1 MHKEEAVKSRN
12 KHLQSG
18 CFVLRV
24 IARFYISCG
33 ISSPLGQ
40 CSKAFTTLSVANVQ
54 EPRFSPQIAS
64 AGAFIII
71 AVTEKLTTATSLK
84 TKGPPIRI

>member
-12 KHLQSG
+12 KHLQSAR
-18 CFVLRV
+18 FVMRV

-33 ISSPLGQ
+33 ISSLLGQ

-54 EPRFSPQIAS
+54 EPRFSQIAS

>member
-12 KHLQSG
+12 KHLQSAR
-18 CFVLRV
+18 FVLRV

-33 ISSPLGQ
+33 ISSLLGQ

-54 EPRFSPQIAS
+54 KPRFSQIAS
-64 AGAFIII
+64 AGAL
-71 AVTEKLTTATSLK
+71 VTEKLTTATSLK

>member
-12 KHLQSG
+12 KHLQSAR
-18 CFVLRV
+18 FVLRV

-33 ISSPLGQ
+33 ISSLLGQ

-54 EPRFSPQIAS
+54 EPRFSQIAS

>member
-12 KHLQSG
+12 KHLQSAR
-18 CFVLRV
+18 FVLRV

-33 ISSPLGQ
+33 ISSLLGQ

-54 EPRFSPQIAS
+54 EPRFSQILHLL
-64 AGAFIII
+64 
-71 AVTEKLTTATSLK
+71 VHLLL
-84 TKGPPIRI
+84 

>member
-12 KHLQSG
+12 KHLQSAR
-18 CFVLRV
+18 FVLRV

-33 ISSPLGQ
+33 ISSLLGQ

-54 EPRFSPQIAS
+54 EPRFAQIAS

>member
-18 CFVLRV
+18 RFVLRV

-33 ISSPLGQ
+33 ISSSLLGQ

-54 EPRFSPQIAS
+54 EPRFSQIAS
-64 AGAFIII
+64 AGAFVII
-71 AVTEKLTTATSLK
+71 VTEKLTTDLAKDKS
-84 TKGPPIRI
+84 PPIRI